1 MSDWY
6 RSGRDRNAGRYEWE
20 NRERRE
26 FGGQE
31 RGRPGDRRF
40 DEQRSFE
47 ERHPEPARGGFSGES
62 YGGPDPTVRGAQA
75 GGGRY
80 AAREQGG
87 GYGRNEPGEGWG
99 GESWRSQ
106 PYDARYG
113 GEGRGQQDWGH
124 SPYAE
129 RSWRGRED
137 YGQERRGMVGMN
149 EALQRVSDGGADN
162 VGRDEADMR
171 RFQMG
176 EHRGRGPKNYVR
188 SDERIREDV
197 SDRLSDDSWLDAS
210 DIEVTVANCEVTL
223 AGLVRT
229 RDDKRRAEDIV
240 ERVSGVRHVQNNLR
254 VQPPRDFPAVT

>member
-6 RSGRDRNAGRYEWE
+6 RGGRDRDPGRYGWE

-26 FGGQE
+26 SGGPDRFRRQ
-31 RGRPGDRRF
+31 DRRF

-47 ERHPEPARGGFSGES
+47 ERHPDPARGGFSGQS
-62 YGGPDPTVRGAQA
+62 YGGPDPDRSAWETRGEP
-75 GGGRY
+75 Y
-80 AAREQGG
+80 AAREHD
-87 GYGRNEPGEGWG
+87 YGRDRRGQMWRGE
-99 GESWRSQ
+99 

-113 GEGRGQQDWGH
+113 GEGRGPQDWGH

-129 RSWRGRED
+129 RGV
-137 YGQERRGMVGMN
+137 VGMN
-149 EALQRVSDGGADN
+149 EALQRVSDGGADD

-171 RFQMG
+171 RFHMG

-210 DIEVTVANCEVTL
+210 DIEVTVASCEVTL
-223 AGLVRT
+223 SGQVHT
-229 RDDKRRAEDIV
+229 RDDKRRAEDIA
-240 ERVSGVRHVQNNLR
+240 EQVSGVRHVQNNLR
-254 VQPPRDFPAVT
+254 VHPPREFPAVT